1 MDTLTSISQKL
12 APLNLYDISE
22 GKNIYYEI
30 CAYSCALDRHKENLE
45 RVLKECFI
53 SSAETY
59 GIENTEKVIGSVRSD
74 YSTEDRRK
82 MLIIRKTF
90 GDNDFTKS
98 KFQNFLSSI
107 GVYNYDVLEMP
118 WESEMNICID
128 GSYNRD
134 DKAWIIKEIKLAL
147 PAHLNCNVYFSG
159 IEWADIDSKNLTY
172 SLMDNYDY
180 TWSQINR
187 LEKKG

>member
-59 GIENTEKVIGSVRSD
+59 GIENREKVIGSVRSD
-74 YSTEDRRK
+74 YSTEDRK
-82 MLIIRKTF
+82 FWNFDFVKSLSPNVFLIINILR
-90 GDNDFTKS
+90 
-98 KFQNFLSSI
+98 LSSI

-134 DKAWIIKEIKLAL
+134 DKAWIIREIKLAL